1 MISLRILLIQGM
13 FLWILDKARGRESCR
28 FVVEGE
34 AEPQLRQEGFGM
46 LWEDTGGNSLLCPRA
61 GPAGLD
67 LGSEGLGTGRTSGT
81 PGLGCHSL
89 GAGEELH
96 FSVESWEFT
105 AVPLWFCPLL
115 QLLGIQ
121 PRSWE

>member
-67 LGSEGLGTGRTSGT
+67 LGSEQGLGLEGHRGHQGWDVT
-81 PGLGCHSL
+81 P
-89 GAGEELH
+89 
-96 FSVESWEFT
+96 
-105 AVPLWFCPLL
+105 
-115 QLLGIQ
+115 
-121 PRSWE
+121 